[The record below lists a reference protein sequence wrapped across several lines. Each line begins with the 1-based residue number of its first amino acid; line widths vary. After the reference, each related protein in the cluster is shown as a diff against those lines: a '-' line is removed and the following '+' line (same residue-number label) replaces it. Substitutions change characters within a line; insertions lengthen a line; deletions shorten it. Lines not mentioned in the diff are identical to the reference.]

1 MDGTFRCINSPWK
14 QLFSIHGFVK
24 AGERLKQIPL
34 VFVIMSGKK
43 KEDYYEVLRFIDRR
57 LPEDIS
63 LQGFVADFEA
73 ALWQAMKD
81 RFPRMPIQGCVFHWT
96 QAVFRKVQEHGLQ
109 TAYNQKDNV
118 FKFVRKLLALPFL
131 PPEHIQE
138 TFERLDDRA
147 PEALAPVMDYVY
159 RTWIR
164 SPVFEIHHW
173 SVFMTAIRTNNDVEG
188 WHNKL
193 NTGVAT
199 RGAVPFYHLVSVLYV
214 EASDISL
221 SMKMVSE
228 GKMQRYQR
236 KKTRQMEG
244 RVFSLWQQYCERTI
258 NASQLLQ
265 GCASIYGPPVH

>member
-1 MDGTFRCINSPWK
+1 M
-14 QLFSIHGFVK
+14 
-24 AGERLKQIPL
+24 
-34 VFVIMSGKK
+34 
-43 KEDYYEVLRFIDRR
+43 
-57 LPEDIS
+57 
-63 LQGFVADFEA
+63 
-73 ALWQAMKD
+73 
-81 RFPRMPIQGCVFHWT
+81 
-96 QAVFRKVQEHGLQ
+96 
-109 TAYNQKDNV
+109 

-236 KKTRQMEG
+236 KKTWQMEG